1 MLQTLIMPTIHKT
14 CHDCGAPYEFSEK
27 EQDILQKISPV
38 FYGVRYDIP
47 VPEICGRCRIQ
58 RIVTYQNEINLFK
71 NVSTTSGQQL
81 ISNISPDSGFTI
93 IERELYQSDDFDPL
107 AYGQDVDPNRSF
119 FAQYHELNR
128 RVPRMNL
135 SNKQAE
141 NSPYVN
147 SSGYQKNCYFTF
159 NSGFDEECYYGYR
172 LWHSNKSADCT
183 ASDYLEKCYQCVD
196 CHNCFNSAYLLE
208 CDKCNNSYLL
218 YNCKN
223 CTNCIGC
230 FGLRNKEYHIN
241 NQPATKEGYEAL
253 LARIKG
259 ASYAEIREMWS
270 RFLGSIADVPRR
282 FYSGENNENVTGNY
296 INHCRN
302 VFRSQNMNHCEDCY
316 DCMFMEHTKDSSSI
330 YRWGLDSELCYNCAS
345 IGFGVQQ
352 IAFCTSVT
360 ESCTNLYYCEFM
372 NNSRDCFGCNGLEK
386 KRYCI
391 LNKQYT
397 KEEYE
402 TLVPRLIDSMQSM
415 GQWGWFF
422 PVDDSPFAYNE
433 SVADIYFPL
442 TKEQI
447 EAKGYRYVAP
457 KDIEFQ
463 GYYPLASDRIADVG
477 EDIINQVTQCEATK
491 APFRITGQEYAFY
504 TVHGIPIPRRCF
516 GERLRERGQLLT
528 PFALWERACDKCGM
542 VLQTAYAKEKVYCE
556 ACYLEVMQ

>member
-1 MLQTLIMPTIHKT
+1 MPTIHKT
-14 CHDCGAPYEFSEK
+14 CRDCGVAYEFSEK

-38 FYGVRYDIP
+38 FHGVRYDIP
-47 VPEICGRCRIQ
+47 VPEICGSCRLQ
-58 RIVTYQNEINLFK
+58 RIVTHQNEINLFK
-71 NVSTTSGQQL
+71 NISATSGHQL
-81 ISNISPDSGFTI
+81 ISNIRQDSGFTI
-93 IERELYQSDDFDPL
+93 IERELYQSDAFEPL
-107 AYGQDVDPNRSF
+107 VFGQDVDSSRSF
-119 FAQYHELNR
+119 FDQYHQLNR

-172 LWHSNKSADCT
+172 LWHSNQSADCT

-208 CDKCNNSYLL
+208 CDKCNDSYLL

-241 NQPATKEGYEAL
+241 NMPVTKEEYEAL
-253 LARIKG
+253 VARIKG
-259 ASYAEIREMWS
+259 ASYGEIREMWN
-270 RFLGSIADVPRR
+270 RFLTSIADVPRR
-282 FYSGENNENVTGNY
+282 FYSGENNENITGNY
-296 INHCRN
+296 LNHCRN
-302 VFRSQNMNHCEDCY
+302 VFGSQNMNHCEDCY
-316 DCMFMEHTKDSSSI
+316 DCMFMEHTKDSISV
-330 YRWGLDSELCYNCAS
+330 YRWGMDSELCYNSGAL
-345 IGFGVQQ
+345 GFGVQQ
-352 IAFCTSVT
+352 IAFCTSIT

-372 NNSRDCFGCNGLEK
+372 NNCRDCFGCNGLEK

-397 KEEYE
+397 KEAYE
-402 TLVPRLIDSMQSM
+402 TLVPRIIDSMRSV
-415 GQWGWFF
+415 GEWGWFF
-422 PVDDSPFAYNE
+422 PVKDSPFAYNE

-442 TKEQI
+442 SKEQI

-457 KDIEFQ
+457 KDIEFSS
-463 GYYPLASDRIADVG
+463 YYPLASDRIAELDEG
-477 EDIINQVTQCEATK
+477 IINQVIQCEVSQ

-504 TVHGIPIPRRCF
+504 KVHGIPIPRRSF
-516 GERLRERGQLLT
+516 GERLRERGQLLS
-528 PFALWERACDKCGM
+528 PFALWERPCDKCGAA
-542 VLQTAYAKEKVYCE
+542 LQTSYEKEKIYCE
-556 ACYLEVMQ
+556 ACYLAFIG